1 MSYATPMLR
10 SLVLGV
16 IGWLAASTAA
26 AHADAPDQ
34 EVLQLVNQYRKT
46 AGLAPVALDATLSK
60 GCREHAEYM
69 KRNKDTPAMVGLA
82 AHHQDPALPGATPAG
97 AACAK
102 AADLFPGVSDLKT
115 AVHGWMASLYHRRP
129 MLSPALAKIGVGYAR
144 LPDQTF
150 MAALMFV
157 DAKGASAQGWPVG
170 YPAKDQADVPL
181 EFGNEIPNPIP
192 NNGKGGYPFTLQF
205 PPFDKVTNVT
215 AKLVD
220 GAGKPVPFHLSTPER
235 PATSFGQYGVV
246 CVIPKEP
253 LHPDTRY
260 VATVKATWKGETK
273 TWSWGWKTVGLRHIE
288 AGDEPTLLAAL
299 GQPSLVRGTVKY
311 GGMMNTMT
319 AYLTLATSKG
329 GRYEMVSVIVPL
341 DIWKSFGKGTPDAI
355 RGASVEV
362 EATPQLVQNRYL
374 NLPIATAKHLRFVA
388 MPKVR
393 PKR

>member
-1 MSYATPMLR
+1 MLR

-16 IGWLAASTAA
+16 IGWLAVTARPVQ
-26 AHADAPDQ
+26 ADSPDQ

-46 AGLAPVALDATLSK
+46 AGLAPVVLDATLSK

-69 KRNKDTPAMVGLA
+69 KRNKDSPAMVGLA
-82 AHHQDPALPGATPAG
+82 AHKQDPSLPGATPAG

-129 MLSPALAKIGVGYAR
+129 MLSPALEKIGVGYAR

-157 DAKGASAQGWPVG
+157 DAKGARTAKGWPVG
-170 YPAKDQADVPL
+170 YPAKDQTNVPL

-205 PPFDKVTNVT
+205 PPFDKVTNVS

-220 GAGKPVPFHLSTPER
+220 GAGRAVPFHLSTPER

-253 LHPDTRY
+253 LRPATRY
-260 VATVKATWKGETK
+260 VATVKATWQGETR
-273 TWSWGWKTVGLRHIE
+273 TWTWGWTTVGLRQLDASDE
-288 AGDEPTLLAAL
+288 AAVLAAL

-311 GGMMNTMT
+311 GGMMNTAT

-329 GRYEMVSVIVPL
+329 GRYEMMSVIVPVE
-341 DIWKSFGKGTPDAI
+341 IWKSFR
-355 RGASVEV
+355 RGAPDSVRGAAVEV

-374 NLPIATAKHLRFVA
+374 NLPIATAKQLRFVG
-388 MPKVR
+388 R
-393 PKR
+393 